1 MKRIKAMQ
9 VAIRLCEAV
18 RELTGE
24 TEQMEETIGNLR
36 AVARDV
42 RYGGEWHGD
51 KDKLAE
57 ELEECGSGTCLECH
71 LRKIAGCRKA
81 LKEEA
86 AAAIRQQ
93 ARIIETL
100 QAEVGRLK
108 AEVDS
113 MRGEAYD
120 SDLASPEPA
129 QWQKDMMAA
138 MEAESDTLP
147 Y

>member
-1 MKRIKAMQ
+1 MSRISAIQ
-9 VAIRLCEAV
+9 AAIRLCEAV
-18 RELTGE
+18 RELAGE
-24 TEQMEETIGNLR
+24 TDQMEVTIESLR

-57 ELEECGSGTCLECH
+57 ELEKCGSGESCFDCH
-71 LRKIAGCRKA
+71 LRKVPGCRKA

-93 ARIIETL
+93 DKTIESLRT
-100 QAEVGRLK
+100 EVAQLK

-129 QWQKDMMAA
+129 EWQREIMERLEDAA
-138 MEAESDTLP
+138 P
-147 Y
+147 F

>member
-1 MKRIKAMQ
+1 MRRIIAMQ

-24 TEQMEETIGNLR
+24 MEQMEETIGNLR

-57 ELEECGSGTCLECH
+57 ELEECGSGMCLECH
-71 LRKIAGCRKA
+71 LRKRAGCRKA

-93 ARIIETL
+93 AKIIENL
-100 QAEVGRLK
+100 QEEVGRLK

-129 QWQKDMMAA
+129 EWQREIMERLEDAA
-138 MEAESDTLP
+138 P
-147 Y
+147 F

>member
-1 MKRIKAMQ
+1 MRRIKAMQ

-57 ELEECGSGTCLECH
+57 ELEECGSGMCLKCH
-71 LRKIAGCRKA
+71 VRKLEGCRKA
-81 LKEEA
+81 LREEA

-93 ARIIETL
+93 AKIIETL

-129 QWQKDMMAA
+129 EWQREIMERLEDAA
-138 MEAESDTLP
+138 P
-147 Y
+147 F

>member
-1 MKRIKAMQ
+1 MRRILAMQ

-57 ELEECGSGTCLECH
+57 ELEGCGSGMCLECH

-93 ARIIETL
+93 AKVIENL

-129 QWQKDMMAA
+129 EWQREIMERLEDAA
-138 MEAESDTLP
+138 P
-147 Y
+147 F

>member
-1 MKRIKAMQ
+1 MRRIIAMQ

-57 ELEECGSGTCLECH
+57 ELEACGSGMCLECH

-93 ARIIETL
+93 AKIIETL

-120 SDLASPEPA
+120 SDMDSPEPA
-129 QWQKDMMAA
+129 EWQREIMERLEDAA
-138 MEAESDTLP
+138 P
-147 Y
+147 F